1 VPNIEIQPPQSVFSF
16 GEEVTMIEKLLTL
29 QEVLELTTVS
39 YPTIYRWLNAGT
51 FPQPVNGRGRKL
63 LWTQSA
69 IISWMNQQS
78 TPVSNPIVTTSKER
92 RQAEKAYQ
100 ARQEN
105 ARAVLERHR
114 KAK

>member
-1 VPNIEIQPPQSVFSF
+1 
-16 GEEVTMIEKLLTL
+16 MIEKLLTL